1 MEKIDFVITWVD
13 GNDTKWKNDRDK
25 YAKMEINNNTELF
38 KTWINN
44 ESRYRDWDTLKYWFR
59 GVEKFAPWVN
69 KIYFITYGH
78 LPKWLN
84 TKNEKLII
92 VNHEDFIPKEYL
104 PTFNSNAIE
113 LNMHRIKNLSN
124 NFVYFNDDVFLLKNV
139 KPTDFFKNNHPCE
152 MAALDAVELEHDKT
166 HAEINNIKIINK
178 YFNKKEVFKKNWTKW
193 FKLRY
198 GRHLIQTIL
207 LMPWQKF
214 KGIDETHIDHPYKK
228 EYFDK
233 IWKLEKDICD
243 KTSKNKF
250 RNDNDI
256 NHWLVRD
263 YQIVSGDF
271 YPRGKSF
278 GKRFIKKID
287 DDITNTIVRQ
297 KCKCV
302 CINDVDCSYEEF
314 LEQKKKL
321 HKAFEKILPEK
332 SNFER

>member
-13 GNDTKWKNDRDK
+13 GNDPKWKNERDK
-25 YAKMEINNNTELF
+25 YAQKDVDKDTNLF
-38 KTWINN
+38 KTWINC

-84 TKNEKLII
+84 TKNEKLVI

-124 NFVYFNDDVFLLKNV
+124 HFVYFNDDMFLIKNTE
-139 KPTDFFKNNHPCE
+139 PTDFFKNGSPVE
-152 MAALDAVELEHDKT
+152 LAALDAVELEYDKT

-193 FKLRY
+193 FRLRY
-198 GRHLIQTIL
+198 GKHLIQTIL

-214 KGIDETHIDHPYKK
+214 KGIDETHVSCPYKK
-228 EYFDK
+228 EYFEK

-243 KTSKNKF
+243 KTCKNKF
-250 RNDNDI
+250 RKDSDI
-256 NHWLVRD
+256 NHWVVRD
-263 YQIVSGDF
+263 FQICSGDF
-271 YPRGKSF
+271 YPRRKKF
-278 GKRFIKKID
+278 GKRFIQKID
-287 DDITNTIVRQ
+287 DEIVNTIIKQ
-297 KCKCV
+297 KNKCV
-302 CINDVDCSYEEF
+302 CINDVECSYEEF

-321 HKAFEKILPEK
+321 HEAFDKILPQK
-332 SNFER
+332 SGYER